1 MRNPLFHGPRIAP
14 VRSKKTASNYLDV
27 VNNGLARA
35 ERKKRIIIVGAGIS
49 GLSAGSLLR
58 NAGHEIVLLE
68 ASNRVGGRVR
78 TLREPFSD
86 GLYAEAG
93 AMRLPAFH
101 ELLNAYIRKF
111 HLETNPFVDEV
122 PEGYVF
128 VNEKKVTVQEYR
140 SNPDV
145 LGYPIASYEQGKT
158 ADALL
163 NELIQPIIDFIQ
175 ADPADN
181 WPKILEKYDG
191 YSVRGFLQQART
203 KADLPVS
210 EGAIEM
216 IGVLLDEEALMMT
229 SFIESI
235 RDQTD
240 ISPNN
245 QYSEIKGGNDLL
257 PRSFL
262 PDLHDVVQYRTRVR
276 ALKRDG
282 GRVRLT
288 CEHVDT
294 LREFTVDG
302 DRVILTIPFSALRHV
317 DVQPPFSHEKR
328 KSIRQL
334 HYDTSTKILLQ
345 FRKAFWEAEGI
356 FGGNTT
362 TDLPIRFIYYPS
374 HGWKNGGPSVLLAS
388 YTWSDDSL
396 RWDSLS
402 ERERVRFAL
411 ENVMRIHGQ
420 QAMDQFVT
428 GTSHSWVED
437 EYTCGAFALFEPSQ
451 QSTLWPHIAS
461 PDGNVYFAGEHT
473 TLQHAW
479 IEGAL
484 ESGIRAA
491 IESNTD
497 AGQLKPLTKAKPP
510 TYLPPDKRQR
520 PSGIALPIFSI
531 PLAKVAKE
539 RAPRIAQQV
548 DKTNEQNVKTAIEV
562 LAGFHTRHT
571 LSDLNNKAAEWIQ
584 QQFQGVGY
592 QDVKLHRF
600 AIGDVQRANVIC
612 TKPGETAGDEYMI
625 ICSHFD
631 SRMQDLND
639 STSLAPGADDNG
651 SGTVVL
657 LESAR
662 VLASVRI
669 RRSIQFIAFTGEEQ
683 GLLGATEYAQYV
695 HNQGL
700 RVRRVLNLDMVGHP
714 EKTVAS
720 SIVIEQAM
728 AGTPNDLE
736 SQALAADM
744 VQLAALYTNL
754 GTRLGPIY
762 SSDYMPF
769 EHYGYICNGLFD
781 GADHQPFYHT
791 SNDTVDKVDTSA
803 CTQVARLVIATALS
817 FAEFV

>member
-1 MRNPLFHGPRIAP
+1 MRNSLLHGPRGAH
-14 VRSKKTASNYLDV
+14 VRVKKAASNYLDIV
-27 VNNGLARA
+27 DHGLAPA
-35 ERKKRIIIVGAGIS
+35 QKKRRVIIVGAGIS
-49 GLSAGSLLR
+49 GLTAGSLLR
-58 NAGHEIVLLE
+58 KAGHEVVLLE
-68 ASNRVGGRVR
+68 ASNRIGGRVK

-111 HLETNPFVDEV
+111 RLETGPFVDEV
-122 PEGYVF
+122 PEGYIF
-128 VNEKKVTVQEYR
+128 VNEKKVTVKEYR

-145 LGYPIASYEQGKT
+145 LEYPVASHEKGKT

-163 NELIQPIIDFIQ
+163 NELIEPIIDFIKN
-175 ADPADN
+175 DPANN
-181 WPKILEKYDG
+181 WPKVLDKYDG
-191 YSVRGFLQQART
+191 YSVRGFLQQAKTR
-203 KADLPVS
+203 AGLPVS

-245 QYSEIKGGNDLL
+245 QYSEITGGNDRL
-257 PRSFL
+257 PGAFL
-262 PDLHDVVQYRTRVR
+262 PELHDVVQYRTRLR
-276 ALKRDG
+276 AIKRDG
-282 GRVRLT
+282 GGVRLT

-294 LREFTVDG
+294 LHQFTMDG

-317 DVQPPFSHEKR
+317 DVQPPFPHEKR

-362 TDLPIRFIYYPS
+362 TDLPLRFIYYPS
-374 HGWKNGGPSVLLAS
+374 HGWKNGGPSVMLAS

-411 ENVMRIHGQ
+411 ENVARIHGP
-420 QAMDQFVT
+420 QAMEHFVT
-428 GTSHSWVED
+428 GTSHSWVEN

-451 QSTLWPHIAS
+451 QSTLWPYIAS
-461 PDGNVYFAGEHT
+461 PDDRVYFAGEHT

-491 IESNTD
+491 IEANTE
-497 AGQLKPLTKAKPP
+497 AGQVRPLRKEKLP
-510 TYLPPDKRQR
+510 TYPPPDKRQR
-520 PSGIALPIFSI
+520 PSDIAHPIFST
-531 PLAKVAKE
+531 PLAKVAREKV
-539 RAPRIAQQV
+539 PRIAELV
-548 DKTNEQNVKTAIEV
+548 EKASAEQIKTAIDSI
-562 LAGFHTRHT
+562 ARFHTRHT
-571 LSDLNNKAAEWIQ
+571 LSELNNKAADWIQ
-584 QQFQGVGY
+584 QQFQGMGY
-592 QDVKLHRF
+592 PEVKLHRF
-600 AIGDVQRANVIC
+600 AIGDAQRANVVC
-612 TKPGETAGDEYMI
+612 TKPGEGPADEHMI
-625 ICSHFD
+625 ICGHFD
-631 SRMQDLND
+631 SRTKDLDD
-639 STSLAPGADDNG
+639 STSRAPGADDNG

-657 LESAR
+657 LEAAR
-662 VLASVRI
+662 LLAGVRT
-669 RRSIQFIAFTGEEQ
+669 RRSIQFAAFTGEEQ
-683 GLLGATEYAQYV
+683 GLLGSADYAQYV
-695 HNQGL
+695 HGQGL

-714 EKTVAS
+714 EKTGFP

-728 AGTPNDLE
+728 GGTPNDLE
-736 SQALAADM
+736 SQALAAEM
-744 VQLAALYTNL
+744 VQLTALYTSL
-754 GTRLGPIY
+754 ITRLGPIY

-769 EHYGYICNGLFD
+769 EHYGYVCNGLFD
-781 GADHQPFYHT
+781 GADHQSFYHT
-791 SNDTVDKVDTSA
+791 SDDTVDKVDASA
-803 CTQVARLVIATALS
+803 CVQVARLVVATALT

>member
-1 MRNPLFHGPRIAP
+1 MRNALLHGPRGAQL
-14 VRSKKTASNYLDV
+14 RSRKVASNYIEV
-27 VNNGLARA
+27 VNNGLQLT
-35 ERKKRIIIVGAGIS
+35 ERKRRIIIVGAGIS
-49 GLSAGSLLR
+49 GLTAGSLLKS
-58 NAGHEIVLLE
+58 AGHDVVLLE
-68 ASNRVGGRVR
+68 ASNRVGGRVK
-78 TLREPFSD
+78 TVREPFSD
-86 GLYAEAG
+86 GLYAEVG
-93 AMRLPAFH
+93 AMRLPAIH

-128 VNEKKVTVQEYR
+128 VNEKKVSVREYR

-145 LGYPIASYEQGKT
+145 LGYPISSYEQGKT
-158 ADALL
+158 ADILL
-163 NELIQPIIDFIQ
+163 NELIQPIIDFIR
-175 ADPADN
+175 ADPANN
-181 WPKILEKYDG
+181 WPKILEKYDS

-203 KADLPVS
+203 KAGMPVS

-240 ISPNN
+240 ISPDN

-262 PDLHDVVQYRTRVR
+262 PVLHDVIQYRTRVR
-276 ALKRDG
+276 ALERDG
-282 GRVRLT
+282 EGIRVT

-294 LREFTVDG
+294 LRQITVEG
-302 DRVILTIPFSALRHV
+302 DCVILTIPFSALRHIYV
-317 DVQPPFSHEKR
+317 RPPFSHEKR
-328 KSIRQL
+328 KTIRQL

-345 FRKAFWEAEGI
+345 FRKAFWEEEGI

-388 YTWSDDSL
+388 YTWGDDSL

-411 ENVMRIHGQ
+411 ENVARIHGQ
-420 QAMDQFVT
+420 QVMDHFVT
-428 GTSHSWVED
+428 GTSHSWVEN

-451 QSTLWPHIAS
+451 QTTLWPYIAS
-461 PDGNVYFAGEHT
+461 RDDKVYFAGEHT

-497 AGQLKPLTKAKPP
+497 AGQPKPLTKAKPP
-510 TYLPPDKRQR
+510 TYAPPDKRHR
-520 PSGIALPIFSI
+520 PTIIAPPILSI
-531 PLAKVAKE
+531 RLAKAAKE
-539 RAPRIAQQV
+539 RVPRIAEQV
-548 DKTNEQNVKTAIEV
+548 EKASEQHVKMAIQS

-584 QQFQGVGY
+584 QQFQAFGY
-592 QDVKLHRF
+592 EHVKLHPF
-600 AIGDVQRANVIC
+600 AIGDVERTNVLC
-612 TKPGETAGDEYMI
+612 TKSGEDSADEHMI
-625 ICSHFD
+625 ICAHFD
-631 SRMQDLND
+631 SRMQDLSD
-639 STSLAPGADDNG
+639 SSSRAPGADDNG

-657 LESAR
+657 LECSR
-662 VLASVRI
+662 LLADVRT
-669 RRSIQFIAFTGEEQ
+669 RRSIQFVAFTGEEQ
-683 GLLGATEYAQYV
+683 GLLGATAYAQYV
-695 HNQGL
+695 HGQGL
-700 RVRRVLNLDMVGHP
+700 RVRRVLNLDMVGHH
-714 EKTVAS
+714 EKTGAP

-728 AGTPNDLE
+728 EGTSNDLE
-736 SQALAADM
+736 SQALASEM
-744 VQLAALYTNL
+744 VHLAALYTSL
-754 GTRLGPIY
+754 DTRRGPIY

-769 EHYGYICNGLFD
+769 EHYGYVCNGLFD
-781 GADHQPFYHT
+781 GADRQPFYHT
-791 SNDTVDKVDTSA
+791 SSDTLDKVDMSA
-803 CTQVARLVIATALS
+803 CTQVARLVVATALS